1 LSRPSS
7 SSAWNPASN
16 HQAGRE
22 NEPSRKESNGAYSSK
37 KNRECARFRE
47 PIAGRP
53 GERYD
58 AAKEI
63 AMIELTEAQR
73 QELKGNG
80 EHARLLD
87 PATRTEYVLVRAD
100 LYEQLRPLLEQAED
114 EAEQAAWSDAVEEA
128 RSEMA
133 NE

>member
-1 LSRPSS
+1 
-7 SSAWNPASN
+7 
-16 HQAGRE
+16 
-22 NEPSRKESNGAYSSK
+22 
-37 KNRECARFRE
+37 
-47 PIAGRP
+47 
-53 GERYD
+53 
-58 AAKEI
+58 
-63 AMIELTEAQR
+63 MIELTEDQR

-100 LYEQLRPLLEQAED
+100 VFEQLRPLLEEARD
-114 EAEQAAWSDAVEEA
+114 DAEQDAWSDAVEEA

>member
-1 LSRPSS
+1 
-7 SSAWNPASN
+7 
-16 HQAGRE
+16 
-22 NEPSRKESNGAYSSK
+22 
-37 KNRECARFRE
+37 
-47 PIAGRP
+47 
-53 GERYD
+53 
-58 AAKEI
+58 
-63 AMIELTEAQR
+63 MIELTESQR

-114 EAEQAAWSDAVEEA
+114 EAEQAACSDAVEEA